1 MSLFEYDQGHLIPA
15 QFGHP
20 VGPEAQGEILDSV
33 RRQVLEVIARPLFPV
48 TWNDMTV
55 SPVSGMPGEFAEPGV
70 SQGSGVPGA
79 DGTDSGFP
87 QESPRLTALD
97 GSGQVVLVEVVNRL
111 DSSSLIA
118 SLARLGAVSNLGWND
133 LAAAYPGGVSAF
145 RSGWTQFRDAMPPN
159 LAAGPR
165 LILVATE
172 IDPDVR
178 PALDALTPSGL
189 EVHHVSVRE
198 MSNGRRFLDVQR
210 VASSLFSHD
219 TNLLAGRGARIPA
232 ITSSADADMQNAESV
247 VPEAAPSSE
256 EVPSVGFADLATP
269 MASAPVSEAAAPDNV
284 TAGPAP
290 AVPAPA
296 PAATPEPAVSGLET
310 AAESPAPVDE
320 PALQTGSISR
330 HSIMEAAR
338 SSSVSPLA
346 AGEDEEPVE
355 SLFTTHHGS
364 VAEKDA
370 PSFADIISGVDAEEP
385 QPPHHS
391 HRAAASE
398 QTLEAEAQAQAENEP
413 AQPEEPA
420 QFEQP
425 EEPGEPEQMEQPAEF
440 AGAASVGTETWGTPE
455 TPEVT
460 ETAEAVEISEV
471 PGADQ
476 PEASD
481 LLNRDAA
488 GLGVIA
494 QVTGEDTP
502 LIALV
507 NFDGSATQVSATLAE
522 RGVIILEGRE
532 FDNPTEAA
540 RVLGQEVDGW
550 EFWHLGFIDGPTL
563 AEAQAEINAEI
574 ERNR

>member
-20 VGPEAQGEILDSV
+20 VGPEAQGEILDSI

-55 SPVSGMPGEFAEPGV
+55 TPVSGMPGEFAQPGA
-70 SQGSGVPGA
+70 SPGSGVPGA
-79 DGTDSGFP
+79 DGTANGFP

-111 DSSSLIA
+111 DSTGLIA
-118 SLARLGAVSNLGWND
+118 ALARLGAVSNLGWND

-232 ITSSADADMQNAESV
+232 ITSATDEDVQNVEFMASEV
-247 VPEAAPSSE
+247 DSSSDQ
-256 EVPSVGFADLATP
+256 VPSVGFADLATP
-269 MASAPVSEAAAPDNV
+269 MATSPVSGTAVPDVEPAAPEV
-284 TAGPAP
+284 EAVSEPASPAP
-290 AVPAPA
+290 EPVAPA
-296 PAATPEPAVSGLET
+296 LET
-310 AAESPAPVDE
+310 TEDSPNPVDE
-320 PALQTGSISR
+320 PELQTGSISR

-338 SSSVSPLA
+338 GSGVSPLA
-346 AGEDEEPVE
+346 SAEDEEPVE

-364 VAEKDA
+364 VAETDV
-370 PSFADIISGVDAEEP
+370 PSFADIISGTDTGEFQTA
-385 QPPHHS
+385 HHS
-391 HRAAASE
+391 HRAPASE
-398 QTLEAEAQAQAENEP
+398 QTLAAEAQAQAGNEP
-413 AQPEEPA
+413 AQS
-420 QFEQP
+420 
-425 EEPGEPEQMEQPAEF
+425 EQPAESASLAN
-440 AGAASVGTETWGTPE
+440 AGDAAAW
-455 TPEVT
+455 
-460 ETAEAVEISEV
+460 ETAQSPGKAATSEESGV
-471 PGADQ
+471 AQSDRT
-476 PEASD
+476 D

-488 GLGVIA
+488 GLSVIA

-507 NFDGSATQVSATLAE
+507 DFDGSAAEVNATLAE
-522 RGVIILEGRE
+522 RGVIVLEGRE
-532 FDNPTEAA
+532 FDDPSEAA
-540 RVLGQEVDGW
+540 RELGQDVDGW

>member
-20 VGPEAQGEILDSV
+20 VGPEAQGEILDSI

-55 SPVSGMPGEFAEPGV
+55 TPVSGMPGEFAQPGA
-70 SQGSGVPGA
+70 SPGSGVPGT
-79 DGTDSGFP
+79 DGTANGFP

-111 DSSSLIA
+111 DSTGLIA
-118 SLARLGAVSNLGWND
+118 ALARLGAVSNLGWND

-232 ITSSADADMQNAESV
+232 ITSATDADMQNAESV
-247 VPEAAPSSE
+247 VPEVAPSPE
-256 EVPSVGFADLATP
+256 DVPSVGFADLATP
-269 MASAPVSEAAAPDNV
+269 MATSPVSGTAVPDVEPAAPEV
-284 TAGPAP
+284 EAVSESASLAPEPVAP
-290 AVPAPA
+290 ALG
-296 PAATPEPAVSGLET
+296 TTED
-310 AAESPAPVDE
+310 SPNPVDE
-320 PALQTGSISR
+320 PELQTGSISR

-338 SSSVSPLA
+338 GSGVSPLA
-346 AGEDEEPVE
+346 SAEDEEPVE

-364 VAEKDA
+364 VAETDV
-370 PSFADIISGVDAEEP
+370 PSFADIISGTDTGEFQTA
-385 QPPHHS
+385 HHS
-391 HRAAASE
+391 HRAPASE
-398 QTLEAEAQAQAENEP
+398 QTLAAEAQAQAGNEP
-413 AQPEEPA
+413 AQY
-420 QFEQP
+420 
-425 EEPGEPEQMEQPAEF
+425 EQPAESASWAN
-440 AGAASVGTETWGTPE
+440 AGDAAAW
-455 TPEVT
+455 
-460 ETAEAVEISEV
+460 ETAESPEKAATSEESGV
-471 PGADQ
+471 AQSDRT
-476 PEASD
+476 D

-488 GLGVIA
+488 GLSVIA

-507 NFDGSATQVSATLAE
+507 NFDGSAAEVNATLAE
-522 RGVIILEGRE
+522 RGVIVLEGRE
-532 FDNPTEAA
+532 FDDPSEAA
-540 RVLGQEVDGW
+540 RELGQDVDGW

>member
-55 SPVSGMPGEFAEPGV
+55 SPVSGMPGEFAEPGA
-70 SQGSGVPGA
+70 SQGPGVPDA

-118 SLARLGAVSNLGWND
+118 ALARLGAVSNLGWND

-232 ITSSADADMQNAESV
+232 ITSATDADMQNAESV
-247 VPEAAPSSE
+247 VPEVAPSSD

-269 MASAPVSEAAAPDNV
+269 MASGQVSEAAAPE
-284 TAGPAP
+284 
-290 AVPAPA
+290 

-338 SSSVSPLA
+338 SSAVSPLA

-370 PSFADIISGVDAEEP
+370 PSFADIISGTDTGEFQTA
-385 QPPHHS
+385 HHS

-413 AQPEEPA
+413 TQPEEPA
-420 QFEQP
+420 
-425 EEPGEPEQMEQPAEF
+425 EPEQMEQPAES
-440 AGAASVGTETWGTPE
+440 AGAANASAGTWGTPE
-455 TPEVT
+455 TLETPET
-460 ETAEAVEISEV
+460 PEML
-471 PGADQ
+471 GADQ

-507 NFDGSATQVSATLAE
+507 NFDGSAAEVNATLAE

-540 RVLGQEVDGW
+540 GVLGQEVDGW

>member
-20 VGPEAQGEILDSV
+20 VGPEAQGEILDSI

-55 SPVSGMPGEFAEPGV
+55 TPVSGMPGEFAQPGA
-70 SQGSGVPGA
+70 SPGSGVPGT
-79 DGTDSGFP
+79 DGTANGFP

-111 DSSSLIA
+111 DSTGLIA
-118 SLARLGAVSNLGWND
+118 ALARLGAVSNLGWND

-232 ITSSADADMQNAESV
+232 ITSATDEDVQNVEFMASEV
-247 VPEAAPSSE
+247 DSSPDP
-256 EVPSVGFADLATP
+256 VPSVGFADLATP
-269 MASAPVSEAAAPDNV
+269 MATSPVSGTAVPDVEPAAPEV
-284 TAGPAP
+284 EAVSEPASLAPEPVAP
-290 AVPAPA
+290 A
-296 PAATPEPAVSGLET
+296 LET
-310 AAESPAPVDE
+310 TEDSPNPVDE
-320 PALQTGSISR
+320 PELQTGSISR

-338 SSSVSPLA
+338 GSGVSPLA
-346 AGEDEEPVE
+346 SAEDEEPVE

-364 VAEKDA
+364 VAETDV
-370 PSFADIISGVDAEEP
+370 PSFADIISGTDTGEF
-385 QPPHHS
+385 QMTHHS
-391 HRAAASE
+391 HRAPASE
-398 QTLEAEAQAQAENEP
+398 QTLAAEAQAQAGNEP
-413 AQPEEPA
+413 TQS
-420 QFEQP
+420 
-425 EEPGEPEQMEQPAEF
+425 EQPAESASLAN
-440 AGAASVGTETWGTPE
+440 AGDAAAW
-455 TPEVT
+455 
-460 ETAEAVEISEV
+460 ETAQSPEKAATSEESGV
-471 PGADQ
+471 AQSDRT
-476 PEASD
+476 D

-488 GLGVIA
+488 GLSVIA

-507 NFDGSATQVSATLAE
+507 NFDGSAAEVNATLAE
-522 RGVIILEGRE
+522 RGVIVLEGRE
-532 FDNPTEAA
+532 FDNPSEAA
-540 RVLGQEVDGW
+540 RELGQDVDGW

>member
-20 VGPEAQGEILDSV
+20 VGPEAQGEILDSI

-55 SPVSGMPGEFAEPGV
+55 TPVSGMPGEFAQPGA
-70 SQGSGVPGA
+70 SPGSGVPGA
-79 DGTDSGFP
+79 DGTANGFP

-111 DSSSLIA
+111 DSTGLIA
-118 SLARLGAVSNLGWND
+118 ALARLGAVSNLGWND

-232 ITSSADADMQNAESV
+232 ITSATDEDVQNVEFMASEV
-247 VPEAAPSSE
+247 DSSPDQ
-256 EVPSVGFADLATP
+256 VPSVGFADLATP
-269 MASAPVSEAAAPDNV
+269 MATSPVSGTAVPDVEPAAPEV
-284 TAGPAP
+284 EAVSEPASPAP
-290 AVPAPA
+290 EPVAPA
-296 PAATPEPAVSGLET
+296 LET
-310 AAESPAPVDE
+310 TEDSPNPVDE
-320 PALQTGSISR
+320 PELQTGSISR

-338 SSSVSPLA
+338 GSGVSPLA
-346 AGEDEEPVE
+346 SAEDEEPVE

-364 VAEKDA
+364 VAETDV
-370 PSFADIISGVDAEEP
+370 PSFADIISGTDTGEFQTA
-385 QPPHHS
+385 HHS
-391 HRAAASE
+391 HRAPASE
-398 QTLEAEAQAQAENEP
+398 QTLAAEAQAQAGNEP
-413 AQPEEPA
+413 AQS
-420 QFEQP
+420 
-425 EEPGEPEQMEQPAEF
+425 EQPAESASLAN
-440 AGAASVGTETWGTPE
+440 AGDAAAW
-455 TPEVT
+455 
-460 ETAEAVEISEV
+460 ETAQSPEKAATSEESGV
-471 PGADQ
+471 AQSDRT
-476 PEASD
+476 D

-488 GLGVIA
+488 GLSVIA

-507 NFDGSATQVSATLAE
+507 NFDGSAAEVNATLAE

-532 FDNPTEAA
+532 FDDPSEAA
-540 RVLGQEVDGW
+540 RELGQDVDGW

>member
-20 VGPEAQGEILDSV
+20 VGPEAQGEILDSI

-55 SPVSGMPGEFAEPGV
+55 TPVSGMPGEFAQPGA
-70 SQGSGVPGA
+70 SPGSGVPSA
-79 DGTDSGFP
+79 DGTANGFP

-111 DSSSLIA
+111 DSTGLIA
-118 SLARLGAVSNLGWND
+118 ALARLGAVSNLGWND

-232 ITSSADADMQNAESV
+232 ITSATDEDVQNVEFMASEV
-247 VPEAAPSSE
+247 DSSPDQ
-256 EVPSVGFADLATP
+256 VPSVGFADLATP
-269 MASAPVSEAAAPDNV
+269 MATSPVSGTAVPDVEPAAPEV
-284 TAGPAP
+284 EAVSEPASLAPEPVAP
-290 AVPAPA
+290 A
-296 PAATPEPAVSGLET
+296 LET
-310 AAESPAPVDE
+310 TEDSPNPVDE
-320 PALQTGSISR
+320 PELQTGSISR

-338 SSSVSPLA
+338 GSGVSPLA
-346 AGEDEEPVE
+346 SAEDEEPVE

-364 VAEKDA
+364 VAETDV
-370 PSFADIISGVDAEEP
+370 PSFADIISGTDTGEFQTA
-385 QPPHHS
+385 HHS
-391 HRAAASE
+391 HRAPASE
-398 QTLEAEAQAQAENEP
+398 QTLAAEAQAQAGNEP
-413 AQPEEPA
+413 TQS
-420 QFEQP
+420 
-425 EEPGEPEQMEQPAEF
+425 EQPAESASLAN
-440 AGAASVGTETWGTPE
+440 AGDAAAW
-455 TPEVT
+455 
-460 ETAEAVEISEV
+460 ETAQSPEKAATSEESGV
-471 PGADQ
+471 TQSDRT
-476 PEASD
+476 D

-488 GLGVIA
+488 GLSVIA

-507 NFDGSATQVSATLAE
+507 NFDGSAAEVNATLAE

-532 FDNPTEAA
+532 FDDPSEAA
-540 RVLGQEVDGW
+540 RELGQDVDGW

>member
-20 VGPEAQGEILDSV
+20 VGPEAQGEILDSI

-55 SPVSGMPGEFAEPGV
+55 TPVSGMPGEFAQPGA
-70 SQGSGVPGA
+70 SPGSGVPGT
-79 DGTDSGFP
+79 DGTANGYP

-111 DSSSLIA
+111 DSTGLIA
-118 SLARLGAVSNLGWND
+118 ALARLGAVSNLGWND

-232 ITSSADADMQNAESV
+232 ITSATDEDVQNVEFMA
-247 VPEAAPSSE
+247 SE
-256 EVPSVGFADLATP
+256 VDSGPDQVSSVGFADLATP
-269 MASAPVSEAAAPDNV
+269 MATSPVSGTAVPDVEAAAPEV
-284 TAGPAP
+284 EAVSEPASLGPEPVAP
-290 AVPAPA
+290 A
-296 PAATPEPAVSGLET
+296 LET
-310 AAESPAPVDE
+310 TEDSPNPVDE
-320 PALQTGSISR
+320 PELQTGSISR

-338 SSSVSPLA
+338 GSGVSPLA
-346 AGEDEEPVE
+346 SAEDEEPVE

-364 VAEKDA
+364 VAETDV
-370 PSFADIISGVDAEEP
+370 PSFADIISGTDTGEFQTA
-385 QPPHHS
+385 HHS
-391 HRAAASE
+391 HRAPASE
-398 QTLEAEAQAQAENEP
+398 QTLTAEAQAQAGNEP
-413 AQPEEPA
+413 AQS
-420 QFEQP
+420 
-425 EEPGEPEQMEQPAEF
+425 EQPAESASLTN
-440 AGAASVGTETWGTPE
+440 AGDAAAW
-455 TPEVT
+455 
-460 ETAEAVEISEV
+460 ETAQSPEKAATSEESGV
-471 PGADQ
+471 AQSDRT
-476 PEASD
+476 D

-488 GLGVIA
+488 GLSVIA

-507 NFDGSATQVSATLAE
+507 NFDGSAAEVNATLAE
-522 RGVIILEGRE
+522 RGVIVLEGRE
-532 FDNPTEAA
+532 FDDPSEAA
-540 RVLGQEVDGW
+540 RELGQDVDGW

>member
-20 VGPEAQGEILDSV
+20 VGPEAQGEILDSI

-55 SPVSGMPGEFAEPGV
+55 TPVSGMPGEFAQPGA
-70 SQGSGVPGA
+70 SPGSGVPSA
-79 DGTDSGFP
+79 DGTANGFP

-111 DSSSLIA
+111 DSTGLIA
-118 SLARLGAVSNLGWND
+118 ALARLGAVSNLGWND

-232 ITSSADADMQNAESV
+232 ITSATDEDVQNVEFMASEV
-247 VPEAAPSSE
+247 DSSPDQ
-256 EVPSVGFADLATP
+256 VPSVGFADLATP
-269 MASAPVSEAAAPDNV
+269 MATSPVSGTAVPDVEPAAPEV
-284 TAGPAP
+284 EAVSEPASLAPEPVAP
-290 AVPAPA
+290 A
-296 PAATPEPAVSGLET
+296 LET
-310 AAESPAPVDE
+310 TEDSPNPVDE
-320 PALQTGSISR
+320 PELQTGSISR

-338 SSSVSPLA
+338 GSGVSPLA
-346 AGEDEEPVE
+346 SAEDEEPVE

-364 VAEKDA
+364 VAETDV
-370 PSFADIISGVDAEEP
+370 PSFADIISGTDTGEFQTA
-385 QPPHHS
+385 HHS
-391 HRAAASE
+391 HRAPASE
-398 QTLEAEAQAQAENEP
+398 QTLAAEAQAQAGNETT
-413 AQPEEPA
+413 QS
-420 QFEQP
+420 
-425 EEPGEPEQMEQPAEF
+425 EQPAESASLAN
-440 AGAASVGTETWGTPE
+440 AGDAAAW
-455 TPEVT
+455 
-460 ETAEAVEISEV
+460 ETAQSPEKAATSEESGV
-471 PGADQ
+471 TQSDRT
-476 PEASD
+476 D

-488 GLGVIA
+488 GLSVIA

-507 NFDGSATQVSATLAE
+507 NFDGSAAEVNATLAE

-532 FDNPTEAA
+532 FDDPSEAA
-540 RVLGQEVDGW
+540 RELGQDVDGW

>member
-20 VGPEAQGEILDSV
+20 VGPEAQGEILDSI

-55 SPVSGMPGEFAEPGV
+55 TPVSGMPGEFAQPGA
-70 SQGSGVPGA
+70 SPGSGVPGA
-79 DGTDSGFP
+79 DGTANGFP

-111 DSSSLIA
+111 DSTGLIA
-118 SLARLGAVSNLGWND
+118 ALARLGAVSNLGWND

-232 ITSSADADMQNAESV
+232 ITSATDEDVQNVEFMASEV
-247 VPEAAPSSE
+247 DSSPDQ
-256 EVPSVGFADLATP
+256 VPSVGFADLATP
-269 MASAPVSEAAAPDNV
+269 MATSPVSGTAVPDVEPAAPEV
-284 TAGPAP
+284 EVVSEPASPAP
-290 AVPAPA
+290 EPVAPA
-296 PAATPEPAVSGLET
+296 LET
-310 AAESPAPVDE
+310 TEDSPNPVDE
-320 PALQTGSISR
+320 PELQTGSISR

-338 SSSVSPLA
+338 GSGVSPLA
-346 AGEDEEPVE
+346 SAEDEEPVE

-364 VAEKDA
+364 VAETDV
-370 PSFADIISGVDAEEP
+370 PSFADIISGTDTGEFQTA
-385 QPPHHS
+385 HHS
-391 HRAAASE
+391 HRAPASE
-398 QTLEAEAQAQAENEP
+398 QTLAAEAQAQAGNEP
-413 AQPEEPA
+413 TQS
-420 QFEQP
+420 
-425 EEPGEPEQMEQPAEF
+425 EQPAESASLAN
-440 AGAASVGTETWGTPE
+440 AGDAAAW
-455 TPEVT
+455 
-460 ETAEAVEISEV
+460 ETAQSPEKAATSEESGV
-471 PGADQ
+471 AQSDRT
-476 PEASD
+476 D

-488 GLGVIA
+488 GLSVIA

-507 NFDGSATQVSATLAE
+507 NFDGSAAEVNATLAE

-532 FDNPTEAA
+532 FDDPSEAA
-540 RVLGQEVDGW
+540 RELGQDVDGW

>member
-20 VGPEAQGEILDSV
+20 VGPEAQGEILDSI

-55 SPVSGMPGEFAEPGV
+55 TPVSGMPGEFAQPGA
-70 SQGSGVPGA
+70 SPGSGVPSA
-79 DGTDSGFP
+79 DGTANGFP

-111 DSSSLIA
+111 DSTGLIA
-118 SLARLGAVSNLGWND
+118 ALARLGAVSNLGWND

-232 ITSSADADMQNAESV
+232 ITSATDEDVQNVEFMASEV
-247 VPEAAPSSE
+247 DSSPDQ
-256 EVPSVGFADLATP
+256 VPSVGFADLATP
-269 MASAPVSEAAAPDNV
+269 MATSPVSGTAVPDVEPAAPEV
-284 TAGPAP
+284 EAVSESASPAP
-290 AVPAPA
+290 EPVAPA
-296 PAATPEPAVSGLET
+296 LET
-310 AAESPAPVDE
+310 TEDSPNPVDE
-320 PALQTGSISR
+320 PELQTGSISR

-338 SSSVSPLA
+338 GSGVSPLA
-346 AGEDEEPVE
+346 SAEDEEPVE

-364 VAEKDA
+364 VAETDV
-370 PSFADIISGVDAEEP
+370 PSFADIISGTDTGEFQTA
-385 QPPHHS
+385 HHS
-391 HRAAASE
+391 HRAPASE
-398 QTLEAEAQAQAENEP
+398 QTLAAEAQAQAGNEP
-413 AQPEEPA
+413 TQS
-420 QFEQP
+420 
-425 EEPGEPEQMEQPAEF
+425 EQPAESASLAN
-440 AGAASVGTETWGTPE
+440 AGDAAAW
-455 TPEVT
+455 
-460 ETAEAVEISEV
+460 ETAQSPEKAATSEESGV
-471 PGADQ
+471 TQSDRT
-476 PEASD
+476 D

-488 GLGVIA
+488 GLSVIA

-507 NFDGSATQVSATLAE
+507 NFDGSAAEVNATLAE

-532 FDNPTEAA
+532 FDDPSEAA
-540 RVLGQEVDGW
+540 RELGQDVDGW

>member
-20 VGPEAQGEILDSV
+20 VGPEAQGEILDSI

-48 TWNDMTV
+48 TWNDMTMT
-55 SPVSGMPGEFAEPGV
+55 PVSGMPGEFAQPGA
-70 SQGSGVPGA
+70 SPGSGVPSA
-79 DGTDSGFP
+79 DGTANGFP

-111 DSSSLIA
+111 DSTGLIA
-118 SLARLGAVSNLGWND
+118 ALARLGAVSNLGWND

-232 ITSSADADMQNAESV
+232 ITSATDEDVQNVEFMASEV
-247 VPEAAPSSE
+247 DSSPDQ
-256 EVPSVGFADLATP
+256 VPSVGFADLATP
-269 MASAPVSEAAAPDNV
+269 MATSPVSGTAVPDVEPAAPEV
-284 TAGPAP
+284 EAVSESASPAP
-290 AVPAPA
+290 EPVAPA
-296 PAATPEPAVSGLET
+296 LET
-310 AAESPAPVDE
+310 TEESPNPVDE
-320 PALQTGSISR
+320 PELQTGSISR

-338 SSSVSPLA
+338 GSGVSPLA
-346 AGEDEEPVE
+346 SAEDEEPVE

-364 VAEKDA
+364 VAETDV
-370 PSFADIISGVDAEEP
+370 PSFADIISGTDTGEIQTV
-385 QPPHHS
+385 HHS
-391 HRAAASE
+391 HRAPASE
-398 QTLEAEAQAQAENEP
+398 QTLAAEAQAQAGNEP
-413 AQPEEPA
+413 AQPE
-420 QFEQP
+420 
-425 EEPGEPEQMEQPAEF
+425 QPAES
-440 AGAASVGTETWGTPE
+440 ASLANAGDAAAWEAAHSPENAANSEDSGAAQSDRT
-455 TPEVT
+455 
-460 ETAEAVEISEV
+460 
-471 PGADQ
+471 
-476 PEASD
+476 D

-488 GLGVIA
+488 GLSVIA

-507 NFDGSATQVSATLAE
+507 NFDGSAAEVNATLAE

-532 FDNPTEAA
+532 FDDPSEAA
-540 RVLGQEVDGW
+540 RELGQDVDGW

>member
-20 VGPEAQGEILDSV
+20 VGPEAQGEILDSI

-55 SPVSGMPGEFAEPGV
+55 TPVSGMPGEFAQPGA
-70 SQGSGVPGA
+70 SPGSGVPGA
-79 DGTDSGFP
+79 DGTANGYP

-111 DSSSLIA
+111 DSTGLIA
-118 SLARLGAVSNLGWND
+118 ALARLGAVSNLGWND

-232 ITSSADADMQNAESV
+232 ITSATDEDVQNVEFMA
-247 VPEAAPSSE
+247 SE
-256 EVPSVGFADLATP
+256 VDSRPDQVSRVGFADLATP
-269 MASAPVSEAAAPDNV
+269 MATSPVSGTAVPDVEPAAPEIEAV
-284 TAGPAP
+284 SEPA
-290 AVPAPA
+290 APA
-296 PAATPEPAVSGLET
+296 PEPGAPALET
-310 AAESPAPVDE
+310 TEDRPNPVDE
-320 PALQTGSISR
+320 PELQTGSISR

-338 SSSVSPLA
+338 GSGVSPLA
-346 AGEDEEPVE
+346 SAEDEEPVE

-364 VAEKDA
+364 VAETDV
-370 PSFADIISGVDAEEP
+370 PSFADIISGTDTGEIQTV
-385 QPPHHS
+385 HHS
-391 HRAAASE
+391 HRAPASE
-398 QTLEAEAQAQAENEP
+398 QTLAAEAQAQAGNEP
-413 AQPEEPA
+413 AQPE
-420 QFEQP
+420 
-425 EEPGEPEQMEQPAEF
+425 QPAES
-440 AGAASVGTETWGTPE
+440 ASLANAGDAAAWEAAHSPENAANSEDSGAAQSDRT
-455 TPEVT
+455 
-460 ETAEAVEISEV
+460 
-471 PGADQ
+471 
-476 PEASD
+476 D

-488 GLGVIA
+488 GLSVIA

-507 NFDGSATQVSATLAE
+507 NFDGSAAEVSATLAE
-522 RGVIILEGRE
+522 RGVVVLEGRE
-532 FDNPTEAA
+532 FDDPSEAA
-540 RVLGQEVDGW
+540 RELGQDVDGW
-550 EFWHLGFIDGPTL
+550 EFWHLGFIEGPTL

>member
-20 VGPEAQGEILDSV
+20 VGPEAQGEILDSI

-55 SPVSGMPGEFAEPGV
+55 TPVSGMPGEFAQPGA
-70 SQGSGVPGA
+70 SPGSGVPGA
-79 DGTDSGFP
+79 DETANGYP

-111 DSSSLIA
+111 DSTGLIA
-118 SLARLGAVSNLGWND
+118 ALARLGAVSNLGWND

-232 ITSSADADMQNAESV
+232 ITSATDEDVQNVEFMASEV
-247 VPEAAPSSE
+247 DSSPDQ
-256 EVPSVGFADLATP
+256 VPSVGFADLATP
-269 MASAPVSEAAAPDNV
+269 MATSPVSGTAVPDVEPAAPEV
-284 TAGPAP
+284 EVVSEPASPAP
-290 AVPAPA
+290 EPVAPA
-296 PAATPEPAVSGLET
+296 LET
-310 AAESPAPVDE
+310 TEDSPNPVDE
-320 PALQTGSISR
+320 PELQTGSISR

-338 SSSVSPLA
+338 GSGVSPLA
-346 AGEDEEPVE
+346 SAEDEEPVE

-364 VAEKDA
+364 VAETDV
-370 PSFADIISGVDAEEP
+370 PSFADIISGTDTGEFQTA
-385 QPPHHS
+385 HHS
-391 HRAAASE
+391 HRAPASE
-398 QTLEAEAQAQAENEP
+398 QTLAAEAQAQAGNEP
-413 AQPEEPA
+413 TQS
-420 QFEQP
+420 
-425 EEPGEPEQMEQPAEF
+425 EQPAESASLAN
-440 AGAASVGTETWGTPE
+440 AGDAAAW
-455 TPEVT
+455 
-460 ETAEAVEISEV
+460 ETAKSPEKAATSEESGV
-471 PGADQ
+471 AQSDRT
-476 PEASD
+476 D

-488 GLGVIA
+488 GLSVIA

-507 NFDGSATQVSATLAE
+507 NFDGSAAEVNATLAE

-532 FDNPTEAA
+532 FDDPSEAA
-540 RVLGQEVDGW
+540 RELGQDVDGW

>member
-55 SPVSGMPGEFAEPGV
+55 SPVSGMPGEFAEPGAAP
-70 SQGSGVPGA
+70 GPEVPDA

-111 DSSSLIA
+111 DSSGLIA
-118 SLARLGAVSNLGWND
+118 ALARLGAVSNLGWND

-219 TNLLAGRGARIPA
+219 MNLLAGRGARIPA
-232 ITSSADADMQNAESV
+232 ITSATDADMQNAESV
-247 VPEAAPSSE
+247 VPEVAPSPE

-269 MASAPVSEAAAPDNV
+269 MASGSVPAAVAPDNV
-284 TAGPAP
+284 PAGSAP
-290 AVPAPA
+290 AVPAPE
-296 PAATPEPAVSGLET
+296 PAATPEPATTGLET

-330 HSIMEAAR
+330 HSIMEVAR
-338 SSSVSPLA
+338 SSAVSPLA

-364 VAEKDA
+364 VAENDA
-370 PSFADIISGVDAEEP
+370 PSFADIISGTDTGEFQTA
-385 QPPHHS
+385 HHS

-413 AQPEEPA
+413 TQLEEPA
-420 QFEQP
+420 QFEQL
-425 EEPGEPEQMEQPAEF
+425 EEPGEPEQMEQPAES
-440 AGAASVGTETWGTPE
+440 AGAANASAGTWGTPE
-455 TPEVT
+455 TLETPET
-460 ETAEAVEISEV
+460 PEALGS
-471 PGADQ
+471 DQ
-476 PEASD
+476 SEASD

-502 LIALV
+502 LMALV
-507 NFDGSATQVSATLAE
+507 NFDGSAAEVNATLAE

-532 FDNPTEAA
+532 FDDPTEAA
-540 RVLGQEVDGW
+540 GVLGQEVDGW

>member
-20 VGPEAQGEILDSV
+20 VGPEAQGEILDSI

-55 SPVSGMPGEFAEPGV
+55 TPVSGMPGEFAQPGA
-70 SQGSGVPGA
+70 SPGSGVPGA
-79 DGTDSGFP
+79 DGTANGFP

-111 DSSSLIA
+111 DSTGLIA
-118 SLARLGAVSNLGWND
+118 ALARLGAVSNLGWND

-232 ITSSADADMQNAESV
+232 ITSATDEDVQNVEFMA
-247 VPEAAPSSE
+247 SE
-256 EVPSVGFADLATP
+256 VDSNPDQVSSVGFADLATP
-269 MASAPVSEAAAPDNV
+269 MAASPVSGTAVPDVEPAAPEV
-284 TAGPAP
+284 EAVSEPASPAP
-290 AVPAPA
+290 EPVAPA
-296 PAATPEPAVSGLET
+296 LET
-310 AAESPAPVDE
+310 TEDSPNPVDE
-320 PALQTGSISR
+320 PELQTGSISR

-338 SSSVSPLA
+338 GSGVSPLA
-346 AGEDEEPVE
+346 SAEDEEPVE

-364 VAEKDA
+364 VAETDV
-370 PSFADIISGVDAEEP
+370 PSFADIISGTDTGEFQTA
-385 QPPHHS
+385 HHS
-391 HRAAASE
+391 HRAPASE
-398 QTLEAEAQAQAENEP
+398 QTLAAEAQAQAGNEP
-413 AQPEEPA
+413 AQS
-420 QFEQP
+420 
-425 EEPGEPEQMEQPAEF
+425 EQPAESASLAN
-440 AGAASVGTETWGTPE
+440 AGDAAAW
-455 TPEVT
+455 
-460 ETAEAVEISEV
+460 ETAQSPEKAATSEESGV
-471 PGADQ
+471 AQSGRT
-476 PEASD
+476 D

-488 GLGVIA
+488 GLSVIA

-507 NFDGSATQVSATLAE
+507 NFDGSAAEVNATLAE
-522 RGVIILEGRE
+522 RGVIVLEGRE
-532 FDNPTEAA
+532 FDDPSEAA
-540 RVLGQEVDGW
+540 RELGQDVDGW

>member
-20 VGPEAQGEILDSV
+20 VGPEAQGEILDSI

-55 SPVSGMPGEFAEPGV
+55 TPVSGMPGEFAQPGA
-70 SQGSGVPGA
+70 SPGSGVPGT
-79 DGTDSGFP
+79 DGTANGFP

-111 DSSSLIA
+111 DSTGLIA
-118 SLARLGAVSNLGWND
+118 ALARLGAVSNLGWND

-232 ITSSADADMQNAESV
+232 ITSATDEDVQNVEFMASEV
-247 VPEAAPSSE
+247 DSSPDQ
-256 EVPSVGFADLATP
+256 VPSVGFADLATP
-269 MASAPVSEAAAPDNV
+269 MATSPVSGTAVPDVEPAAPEV
-284 TAGPAP
+284 EAVSEPASLGPEPVAP
-290 AVPAPA
+290 A
-296 PAATPEPAVSGLET
+296 LET
-310 AAESPAPVDE
+310 TEDSPNPVDE
-320 PALQTGSISR
+320 PELQTGSISR

-338 SSSVSPLA
+338 GSGVSPLA
-346 AGEDEEPVE
+346 SAEDEEPVE

-364 VAEKDA
+364 VAETDV
-370 PSFADIISGVDAEEP
+370 PSFADIISGTDTGEFQTA
-385 QPPHHS
+385 HHS
-391 HRAAASE
+391 HRAPASE
-398 QTLEAEAQAQAENEP
+398 QTLAAEAQAQAGNEP
-413 AQPEEPA
+413 AQS
-420 QFEQP
+420 
-425 EEPGEPEQMEQPAEF
+425 EQPAESASWAN
-440 AGAASVGTETWGTPE
+440 AGDAAAW
-455 TPEVT
+455 
-460 ETAEAVEISEV
+460 ETAQSPEKAATSEESGV
-471 PGADQ
+471 AQSDRT
-476 PEASD
+476 D

-488 GLGVIA
+488 GLSVIA

-507 NFDGSATQVSATLAE
+507 NFDGSAAEVNATLAE

-532 FDNPTEAA
+532 FDDPSEAA
-540 RVLGQEVDGW
+540 RELGQDVDGW

>member
-20 VGPEAQGEILDSV
+20 VGPEAQGEILDSI

-55 SPVSGMPGEFAEPGV
+55 TPVSGMPGEFAQPGA
-70 SQGSGVPGA
+70 SPGSGGPGT
-79 DGTDSGFP
+79 DGTANGFP

-111 DSSSLIA
+111 DSTGLIA
-118 SLARLGAVSNLGWND
+118 ALARLGAVSNLGWND

-232 ITSSADADMQNAESV
+232 ITSATDEDVQNVEFMASEV
-247 VPEAAPSSE
+247 DSSPDQ
-256 EVPSVGFADLATP
+256 VPSVGFADLATP
-269 MASAPVSEAAAPDNV
+269 MATSPVSGTAVPDVEPAASEVEAVSEPASLAPEPV
-284 TAGPAP
+284 AP
-290 AVPAPA
+290 A
-296 PAATPEPAVSGLET
+296 LET
-310 AAESPAPVDE
+310 TEDSPNPVDE
-320 PALQTGSISR
+320 PELQTGSISR

-338 SSSVSPLA
+338 GSGVSPLA
-346 AGEDEEPVE
+346 SAEDEEPVE
-355 SLFTTHHGS
+355 SLFTTNHGS
-364 VAEKDA
+364 VAETDV
-370 PSFADIISGVDAEEP
+370 PSFADIISGTDTGEFQTA
-385 QPPHHS
+385 HHS
-391 HRAAASE
+391 HRAPASE
-398 QTLEAEAQAQAENEP
+398 QTLAAEAQAQAGNEP
-413 AQPEEPA
+413 TQS
-420 QFEQP
+420 
-425 EEPGEPEQMEQPAEF
+425 EQPAESASLAN
-440 AGAASVGTETWGTPE
+440 AGDAAAGEAAQSPE
-455 TPEVT
+455 KAAT
-460 ETAEAVEISEV
+460 SEDSGV
-471 PGADQ
+471 AQSDRT
-476 PEASD
+476 D

-488 GLGVIA
+488 GLSVIA
-494 QVTGEDTP
+494 QVTGEETP

-507 NFDGSATQVSATLAE
+507 NFDGSAAEVNATLAE
-522 RGVIILEGRE
+522 RGVIVLEGRE
-532 FDNPTEAA
+532 FDNPSEAA
-540 RVLGQEVDGW
+540 RELGQDVDGW

>member
-20 VGPEAQGEILDSV
+20 VGPEAQGEILDSI

-55 SPVSGMPGEFAEPGV
+55 TPVSGMPGEFAQPGA
-70 SQGSGVPGA
+70 SPGSGVPGT
-79 DGTDSGFP
+79 DGTANGFP

-111 DSSSLIA
+111 DSTGLIA
-118 SLARLGAVSNLGWND
+118 ALARLGAVSNLGWND

-232 ITSSADADMQNAESV
+232 ITSATDEDVQNVEFMASEV
-247 VPEAAPSSE
+247 DSSSDQ
-256 EVPSVGFADLATP
+256 VPSVGFADLATP
-269 MASAPVSEAAAPDNV
+269 MATSPVSGTAVPDVEPAAPEV
-284 TAGPAP
+284 EAVSEPASLGPEPVAP
-290 AVPAPA
+290 A
-296 PAATPEPAVSGLET
+296 LET
-310 AAESPAPVDE
+310 TEDSPNPVDE
-320 PALQTGSISR
+320 PELQTGSISR

-338 SSSVSPLA
+338 GSGVSPLA
-346 AGEDEEPVE
+346 SAEDEEPVE

-364 VAEKDA
+364 VAETDV
-370 PSFADIISGVDAEEP
+370 PSFADIISGTDTGEFQTA
-385 QPPHHS
+385 HHS
-391 HRAAASE
+391 HRAPASE
-398 QTLEAEAQAQAENEP
+398 QTLAAEAQAQAGNEP
-413 AQPEEPA
+413 TQS
-420 QFEQP
+420 
-425 EEPGEPEQMEQPAEF
+425 EQPAESASLAN
-440 AGAASVGTETWGTPE
+440 AGDAAAW
-455 TPEVT
+455 
-460 ETAEAVEISEV
+460 ETAKSPEKAATSEESGV
-471 PGADQ
+471 AQSDRT
-476 PEASD
+476 D

-488 GLGVIA
+488 GLSVIA

-507 NFDGSATQVSATLAE
+507 NFDGSAAEVNATLAE

-532 FDNPTEAA
+532 FDDPSEAA
-540 RVLGQEVDGW
+540 RELGQDVDGW

>member
-20 VGPEAQGEILDSV
+20 VGPEAQGEILDSI

-55 SPVSGMPGEFAEPGV
+55 TPVSGMPGEFAQPGA
-70 SQGSGVPGA
+70 SPGSGVPGT
-79 DGTDSGFP
+79 DGTANGFP

-111 DSSSLIA
+111 DSTGLIA
-118 SLARLGAVSNLGWND
+118 ALARLGAVSNLGWND

-232 ITSSADADMQNAESV
+232 ITSATDEDVQNVEFMASEV
-247 VPEAAPSSE
+247 DSSPDQ
-256 EVPSVGFADLATP
+256 VPSVGFADLATP
-269 MASAPVSEAAAPDNV
+269 MATSPVSGTAVPDVEPAAPEV
-284 TAGPAP
+284 EAVSEPASLGPEPVAP
-290 AVPAPA
+290 A
-296 PAATPEPAVSGLET
+296 LET
-310 AAESPAPVDE
+310 TEDSPNPVDE
-320 PALQTGSISR
+320 PELQTGSISR

-338 SSSVSPLA
+338 GSGVSPLA
-346 AGEDEEPVE
+346 SAEDEEPVE

-364 VAEKDA
+364 VAETDV
-370 PSFADIISGVDAEEP
+370 PSFADIISGTDTGEFQTA
-385 QPPHHS
+385 HHS
-391 HRAAASE
+391 HRAPASE
-398 QTLEAEAQAQAENEP
+398 QTLAAEAQAQAGNEP
-413 AQPEEPA
+413 AQS
-420 QFEQP
+420 
-425 EEPGEPEQMEQPAEF
+425 EQPAESASLAN
-440 AGAASVGTETWGTPE
+440 AGDAAAW
-455 TPEVT
+455 
-460 ETAEAVEISEV
+460 ETAQSPEKAATSEESGV
-471 PGADQ
+471 AQSDRT
-476 PEASD
+476 D

-488 GLGVIA
+488 GLSVIA

-507 NFDGSATQVSATLAE
+507 NFDGSAAEVNATLAE

-532 FDNPTEAA
+532 FDDPSEAA
-540 RVLGQEVDGW
+540 RELGQDVDGW

>member
-20 VGPEAQGEILDSV
+20 VGPEAQGEILDSI

-55 SPVSGMPGEFAEPGV
+55 TPVSGMPGEFAQPGA
-70 SQGSGVPGA
+70 SPGSGFPSA
-79 DGTDSGFP
+79 DGTANGFP

-111 DSSSLIA
+111 DSTGLIA
-118 SLARLGAVSNLGWND
+118 ALARLGAVSNLGWND

-232 ITSSADADMQNAESV
+232 ITSATDEDVQNVEFMASEV
-247 VPEAAPSSE
+247 DSSSDQ
-256 EVPSVGFADLATP
+256 VPSVGFADLATP
-269 MASAPVSEAAAPDNV
+269 MATSPVSGTAVPDVEPAAPEV
-284 TAGPAP
+284 EAVSEPASLGPEPVAP
-290 AVPAPA
+290 A
-296 PAATPEPAVSGLET
+296 LET
-310 AAESPAPVDE
+310 TEDSPNPVDE
-320 PALQTGSISR
+320 PELQTGSISR

-338 SSSVSPLA
+338 GSGVSPLA
-346 AGEDEEPVE
+346 SAEDEEPVE

-364 VAEKDA
+364 VAETDV
-370 PSFADIISGVDAEEP
+370 PSFADIISGTDTGEFQTA
-385 QPPHHS
+385 HHS
-391 HRAAASE
+391 HRAPASE
-398 QTLEAEAQAQAENEP
+398 QTLAAEAQAQAGNEP
-413 AQPEEPA
+413 AQS
-420 QFEQP
+420 
-425 EEPGEPEQMEQPAEF
+425 EQPAESASLAN
-440 AGAASVGTETWGTPE
+440 AGDAAAW
-455 TPEVT
+455 
-460 ETAEAVEISEV
+460 ETAQSPEKAATSEESGV
-471 PGADQ
+471 TQSDRT
-476 PEASD
+476 D

-488 GLGVIA
+488 GLSVIA

-507 NFDGSATQVSATLAE
+507 NFDGSAAEVNATLAE

-532 FDNPTEAA
+532 FDDPSEAA
-540 RVLGQEVDGW
+540 RELGQDVDGW

>member
-20 VGPEAQGEILDSV
+20 VGPEAQGEILDSI

-55 SPVSGMPGEFAEPGV
+55 TPVSGMPGEFAQPGA
-70 SQGSGVPGA
+70 SPGSGVPGT
-79 DGTDSGFP
+79 DGTANGFP

-111 DSSSLIA
+111 DSTGLIA
-118 SLARLGAVSNLGWND
+118 ALARLGAVSNLGWND

-232 ITSSADADMQNAESV
+232 ITSATDEDVQNVEFMASEV
-247 VPEAAPSSE
+247 DSSPDQ
-256 EVPSVGFADLATP
+256 VPSIGFADLATP
-269 MASAPVSEAAAPDNV
+269 MATSPVSGTAVPDVEPAAPEV
-284 TAGPAP
+284 EAVSEPASLAPEPVAP
-290 AVPAPA
+290 A
-296 PAATPEPAVSGLET
+296 LET
-310 AAESPAPVDE
+310 TEDSPNPVDE
-320 PALQTGSISR
+320 PELQTGSISR

-338 SSSVSPLA
+338 GSGVSPLA
-346 AGEDEEPVE
+346 SAEDEEPVE

-364 VAEKDA
+364 VAETDV
-370 PSFADIISGVDAEEP
+370 PSFADIISGTDTGEF
-385 QPPHHS
+385 QTTHHS
-391 HRAAASE
+391 HRAPASE
-398 QTLEAEAQAQAENEP
+398 QTLAAEAQAQAGNEP
-413 AQPEEPA
+413 TQS
-420 QFEQP
+420 
-425 EEPGEPEQMEQPAEF
+425 EQPAESASLAN
-440 AGAASVGTETWGTPE
+440 AGDAAAGEAAQSPE
-455 TPEVT
+455 KAAT
-460 ETAEAVEISEV
+460 SEDSGV
-471 PGADQ
+471 AQSDRT
-476 PEASD
+476 D

-488 GLGVIA
+488 GLSVIA

-507 NFDGSATQVSATLAE
+507 NFDGSAAEVNATLAE
-522 RGVIILEGRE
+522 RGVIVLEGRE
-532 FDNPTEAA
+532 FDNPSEAA
-540 RVLGQEVDGW
+540 RELGQDVDGW

>member
-20 VGPEAQGEILDSV
+20 VGPEAQGEILDSI

-55 SPVSGMPGEFAEPGV
+55 TPVSGMPGEFAQPGA
-70 SQGSGVPGA
+70 SPGSGVPGA
-79 DGTDSGFP
+79 DGTANGFP

-111 DSSSLIA
+111 DSTGLIA
-118 SLARLGAVSNLGWND
+118 ALARLGAVSNLGWND

-232 ITSSADADMQNAESV
+232 ITSATDEDVQNVEFMASEV
-247 VPEAAPSSE
+247 DSSPDQ
-256 EVPSVGFADLATP
+256 VPSVGFADLATP
-269 MASAPVSEAAAPDNV
+269 MATSPVSRTAVPDVEPAAPEV
-284 TAGPAP
+284 EAVSEPASLGPEPVAP
-290 AVPAPA
+290 A
-296 PAATPEPAVSGLET
+296 LET
-310 AAESPAPVDE
+310 TEDSPNPVDE
-320 PALQTGSISR
+320 PELQTGSISR

-338 SSSVSPLA
+338 GSGVSPLA
-346 AGEDEEPVE
+346 SAEDEEPVE

-364 VAEKDA
+364 VAETDV
-370 PSFADIISGVDAEEP
+370 PSFADIISGTDTGEFQTA
-385 QPPHHS
+385 HHS
-391 HRAAASE
+391 HRAPASE
-398 QTLEAEAQAQAENEP
+398 QTLAAEAQAQAGNEP
-413 AQPEEPA
+413 AQS
-420 QFEQP
+420 
-425 EEPGEPEQMEQPAEF
+425 EQPAESASLAN
-440 AGAASVGTETWGTPE
+440 AGDAAAW
-455 TPEVT
+455 
-460 ETAEAVEISEV
+460 ETAQSPEKAATSEESGV
-471 PGADQ
+471 AQSDRT
-476 PEASD
+476 D

-488 GLGVIA
+488 GLSVIA

-507 NFDGSATQVSATLAE
+507 NFDGSAAEVNATLAE

-532 FDNPTEAA
+532 FDDPSEAA
-540 RVLGQEVDGW
+540 RELGQDVDGW

>member
-20 VGPEAQGEILDSV
+20 VGPEAQGEILDSI

-55 SPVSGMPGEFAEPGV
+55 TPVSGMPGEFAQPGA
-70 SQGSGVPGA
+70 SPGSGVPGT
-79 DGTDSGFP
+79 DGTANGFP

-111 DSSSLIA
+111 DSTGLIA
-118 SLARLGAVSNLGWND
+118 ALARLGAVSNLGWND

-232 ITSSADADMQNAESV
+232 ITSATDEDVQNVEFMASEV
-247 VPEAAPSSE
+247 DSSPDQ
-256 EVPSVGFADLATP
+256 VPSVGFADLATP
-269 MASAPVSEAAAPDNV
+269 MATSPVSGTAVPDVEPAAPEV
-284 TAGPAP
+284 EVVSEPASLGPEPVAP
-290 AVPAPA
+290 A
-296 PAATPEPAVSGLET
+296 LET
-310 AAESPAPVDE
+310 TEDSPNPVDE
-320 PALQTGSISR
+320 PELQTGSISR

-338 SSSVSPLA
+338 GSGVSPLA
-346 AGEDEEPVE
+346 SAEDEEPVE

-364 VAEKDA
+364 VAETDV
-370 PSFADIISGVDAEEP
+370 PSFADIISGTDTGEFQTA
-385 QPPHHS
+385 HHS
-391 HRAAASE
+391 HRAPASE
-398 QTLEAEAQAQAENEP
+398 QTLAAEAQAQAGNEP
-413 AQPEEPA
+413 AQS
-420 QFEQP
+420 
-425 EEPGEPEQMEQPAEF
+425 EQPAESASLAN
-440 AGAASVGTETWGTPE
+440 AGDAAAW
-455 TPEVT
+455 
-460 ETAEAVEISEV
+460 ETAQSPEKAATSEESGV
-471 PGADQ
+471 AQSDRT
-476 PEASD
+476 D

-488 GLGVIA
+488 GLSVIA

-507 NFDGSATQVSATLAE
+507 NFDGSAAEVNATLAE

-532 FDNPTEAA
+532 FDDPSEAA
-540 RVLGQEVDGW
+540 RELGQDVDGW

>member
-20 VGPEAQGEILDSV
+20 VGPEAQGEILDSI

-55 SPVSGMPGEFAEPGV
+55 TPVSGMPGEFAQPGA
-70 SQGSGVPGA
+70 SPGSGVPGA
-79 DGTDSGFP
+79 DGTANGFP

-111 DSSSLIA
+111 DSTGLIA
-118 SLARLGAVSNLGWND
+118 ALARLGAVSNLGWND

-232 ITSSADADMQNAESV
+232 ITSATDEDVQNVEFMA
-247 VPEAAPSSE
+247 SE
-256 EVPSVGFADLATP
+256 VDSNPDQVPSVGFADLATP
-269 MASAPVSEAAAPDNV
+269 MATSPVSGTAVPDVEPAAPEV
-284 TAGPAP
+284 EAVSEPASLGPEPVAP
-290 AVPAPA
+290 A
-296 PAATPEPAVSGLET
+296 LET
-310 AAESPAPVDE
+310 TEDSPNPVDE
-320 PALQTGSISR
+320 PELQTGSISR

-338 SSSVSPLA
+338 GSGVSPLA
-346 AGEDEEPVE
+346 SAEDEEPVE

-364 VAEKDA
+364 VAETDV
-370 PSFADIISGVDAEEP
+370 PSFADIISGTDTGEFQTA
-385 QPPHHS
+385 HHS
-391 HRAAASE
+391 HRAPASE
-398 QTLEAEAQAQAENEP
+398 QTLAAEAQAQAGNEP
-413 AQPEEPA
+413 TQS
-420 QFEQP
+420 
-425 EEPGEPEQMEQPAEF
+425 EQPAESASLAN
-440 AGAASVGTETWGTPE
+440 AGDAAAW
-455 TPEVT
+455 
-460 ETAEAVEISEV
+460 ETAQSPEKAATSEESGV
-471 PGADQ
+471 AQSDRT
-476 PEASD
+476 D
-481 LLNRDAA
+481 LLNRDVA
-488 GLGVIA
+488 GLSVIA

-507 NFDGSATQVSATLAE
+507 NFDGSAAEVNATLAE

-532 FDNPTEAA
+532 FDDPSEAA
-540 RVLGQEVDGW
+540 RELGQDVDGW

>member
-20 VGPEAQGEILDSV
+20 VGPEAQGEILDSI

-55 SPVSGMPGEFAEPGV
+55 TPVSGMPGEFAQPGA
-70 SQGSGVPGA
+70 SPGSGVPGA
-79 DGTDSGFP
+79 DGTANGFP

-111 DSSSLIA
+111 DSTGLIA
-118 SLARLGAVSNLGWND
+118 ALARLGAVSNLGWND

-232 ITSSADADMQNAESV
+232 ITSATDEDVQNVEFMA
-247 VPEAAPSSE
+247 SE
-256 EVPSVGFADLATP
+256 VDSRPDQVSRVGFADLATP
-269 MASAPVSEAAAPDNV
+269 MATSPVSGTAVPDV
-284 TAGPAP
+284 EPAAP
-290 AVPAPA
+290 AVEAVSEPAAPA
-296 PAATPEPAVSGLET
+296 PEPGAPALET
-310 AAESPAPVDE
+310 TEDRPNPVDE
-320 PALQTGSISR
+320 PELQTGSISR

-338 SSSVSPLA
+338 GSGVSPLA
-346 AGEDEEPVE
+346 SAEDEEPVE

-364 VAEKDA
+364 VAETDV
-370 PSFADIISGVDAEEP
+370 PSFADIISGTDTGEIQTV
-385 QPPHHS
+385 HHS
-391 HRAAASE
+391 HRAPASE
-398 QTLEAEAQAQAENEP
+398 QTLAAEAQAQAGNEP
-413 AQPEEPA
+413 AQPE
-420 QFEQP
+420 
-425 EEPGEPEQMEQPAEF
+425 QPAESASLAN
-440 AGAASVGTETWGTPE
+440 AGDAAAWEAAHSPE
-455 TPEVT
+455 N
-460 ETAEAVEISEV
+460 AANSEDSD
-471 PGADQ
+471 AAQSDRT
-476 PEASD
+476 D

-488 GLGVIA
+488 GLSVIA

-507 NFDGSATQVSATLAE
+507 NFDGSAAEVSATLAE
-522 RGVIILEGRE
+522 RGVVVLEGRE
-532 FDNPTEAA
+532 FDDPSEAA
-540 RVLGQEVDGW
+540 RELGQDVDGW
-550 EFWHLGFIDGPTL
+550 EFWHLGFIEGPTL

>member
-55 SPVSGMPGEFAEPGV
+55 SPVSGMPGEFAEPGAT
-70 SQGSGVPGA
+70 PGPGIPDT
-79 DGTDSGFP
+79 DGTDQGFP

-111 DSSSLIA
+111 DSSGLIA
-118 SLARLGAVSNLGWND
+118 ALARLGAVSNLGWND

-219 TNLLAGRGARIPA
+219 MNLLAGRGARIPA
-232 ITSSADADMQNAESV
+232 ITSATDADMQNAESV
-247 VPEAAPSSE
+247 VPEVAPSSD

-269 MASAPVSEAAAPDNV
+269 MVSDPVSAAVAPDNL
-284 TAGPAP
+284 PAS
-290 AVPAPA
+290 PA
-296 PAATPEPAVSGLET
+296 PAATREPAASGLET

-320 PALQTGSISR
+320 PELQTGSISR

-338 SSSVSPLA
+338 ASAVSPLA

-364 VAEKDA
+364 VTEKDA
-370 PSFADIISGVDAEEP
+370 PSFADIISGVEAEEP
-385 QPPHHS
+385 QPSHHS
-391 HRAAASE
+391 HRAVASE
-398 QTLEAEAQAQAENEP
+398 QTLEAEAEAQAENESVP
-413 AQPEEPA
+413 PEQPA
-420 QFEQP
+420 QFEPP
-425 EEPGEPEQMEQPAEF
+425 EEPEQLAEF
-440 AGAASVGTETWGTPE
+440 AGAANAGTGTWRTPE
-455 TPEVT
+455 TPE
-460 ETAEAVEISEV
+460 A
-471 PGADQ
+471 PGANQYD
-476 PEASD
+476 ATD
-481 LLNRDAA
+481 LLNRDPA

-507 NFDGSATQVSATLAE
+507 NFDGSTTEVNATLAE

-532 FDNPTEAA
+532 FDDPGAAA

>member
-20 VGPEAQGEILDSV
+20 VGPEAQGEILDSI

-55 SPVSGMPGEFAEPGV
+55 TPVSGMPGEFAQPGA
-70 SQGSGVPGA
+70 SPGSGVPGT
-79 DGTDSGFP
+79 DGTANGFP

-111 DSSSLIA
+111 DSTGLIA
-118 SLARLGAVSNLGWND
+118 ALARLGAVSNLGWND

-232 ITSSADADMQNAESV
+232 ITSATDEDVQNVEFMASEV
-247 VPEAAPSSE
+247 DSSSDQ
-256 EVPSVGFADLATP
+256 VPSVSFADLATP
-269 MASAPVSEAAAPDNV
+269 MATSPVSGTAVPDVEPAAPEV
-284 TAGPAP
+284 EAVSEPASLGPEPVAP
-290 AVPAPA
+290 A
-296 PAATPEPAVSGLET
+296 LET
-310 AAESPAPVDE
+310 TEDSPNPVDE
-320 PALQTGSISR
+320 PELQTGSISR

-338 SSSVSPLA
+338 GSGVSPLA
-346 AGEDEEPVE
+346 SAEDEEPVE

-364 VAEKDA
+364 VAETDV
-370 PSFADIISGVDAEEP
+370 PSFADIISGTDTGEFQTA
-385 QPPHHS
+385 HHS
-391 HRAAASE
+391 HRAPASE
-398 QTLEAEAQAQAENEP
+398 QTLAAEAQAQAGNEP
-413 AQPEEPA
+413 AQS
-420 QFEQP
+420 
-425 EEPGEPEQMEQPAEF
+425 EQPAESASLAN
-440 AGAASVGTETWGTPE
+440 AGDAAAWEIAQSPE
-455 TPEVT
+455 KAAT
-460 ETAEAVEISEV
+460 SEESGV
-471 PGADQ
+471 AQSDRT
-476 PEASD
+476 D

-488 GLGVIA
+488 GLSVIA

-507 NFDGSATQVSATLAE
+507 NFDGSAAEVNATLAE

-532 FDNPTEAA
+532 FDDPSEAA
-540 RVLGQEVDGW
+540 RELGQDVDGW

>member
-55 SPVSGMPGEFAEPGV
+55 SPVSGMPGEFAEPGA
-70 SQGSGVPGA
+70 SQGTEVPDA

-111 DSSSLIA
+111 DSSGLIA
-118 SLARLGAVSNLGWND
+118 ALARLGAVSNLGWND

-232 ITSSADADMQNAESV
+232 ITSATDADMQNAESV
-247 VPEAAPSSE
+247 VPEVAPSSD

-269 MASAPVSEAAAPDNV
+269 MASGQVSEAAAPDNV

-290 AVPAPA
+290 AAPAPE
-296 PAATPEPAVSGLET
+296 PAATPEPAASDLET

-338 SSSVSPLA
+338 SSAVSPLA

-370 PSFADIISGVDAEEP
+370 PSFADIISGTDTGEFQTA
-385 QPPHHS
+385 HHS

-413 AQPEEPA
+413 TQLEEPA

-425 EEPGEPEQMEQPAEF
+425 EEPGEPEQMEQPAES
-440 AGAASVGTETWGTPE
+440 AGAANASAGTWGTPE
-455 TPEVT
+455 TLETPET
-460 ETAEAVEISEV
+460 PETL
-471 PGADQ
+471 GANQ
-476 PEASD
+476 SEASD

-507 NFDGSATQVSATLAE
+507 NFDGSAAEVNATLAE

-532 FDNPTEAA
+532 FDNPSEAA

>member
-20 VGPEAQGEILDSV
+20 VGPEAQGEILDSI

-55 SPVSGMPGEFAEPGV
+55 TPVSGMPGEFAQPGA
-70 SQGSGVPGA
+70 SPGSGVPGT
-79 DGTDSGFP
+79 DGTANGFP

-111 DSSSLIA
+111 DSTGLIA
-118 SLARLGAVSNLGWND
+118 ALARLGAVSNLGWND

-232 ITSSADADMQNAESV
+232 ITSATDEDVQNVEFMASEV
-247 VPEAAPSSE
+247 DSSPDQ
-256 EVPSVGFADLATP
+256 VPSVGFADLATP
-269 MASAPVSEAAAPDNV
+269 MATSPVSRTAVPDVEPAAPEV
-284 TAGPAP
+284 EAVSEPASLGPEPVAP
-290 AVPAPA
+290 ALG
-296 PAATPEPAVSGLET
+296 TTED
-310 AAESPAPVDE
+310 SPNPVDE
-320 PALQTGSISR
+320 PELQTGSISR

-338 SSSVSPLA
+338 GSGVSPLA
-346 AGEDEEPVE
+346 SAEDEEPVE

-364 VAEKDA
+364 VAETDV
-370 PSFADIISGVDAEEP
+370 PSFADIISGTDTGEFQTA
-385 QPPHHS
+385 HHS
-391 HRAAASE
+391 HRAPASE
-398 QTLEAEAQAQAENEP
+398 QTLAAEAQAQAGNEP
-413 AQPEEPA
+413 AQS
-420 QFEQP
+420 
-425 EEPGEPEQMEQPAEF
+425 EQPAESASLAN
-440 AGAASVGTETWGTPE
+440 AGDAAAW
-455 TPEVT
+455 
-460 ETAEAVEISEV
+460 ETAQSPEKAATSEESGV
-471 PGADQ
+471 AQSDRT
-476 PEASD
+476 D

-488 GLGVIA
+488 GLSVIA

-507 NFDGSATQVSATLAE
+507 NFDGSAAEVNATLAE

-532 FDNPTEAA
+532 FDDPSEAA
-540 RVLGQEVDGW
+540 RELGQDVDGW

>member
-20 VGPEAQGEILDSV
+20 VGPEAQGEILDSI

-55 SPVSGMPGEFAEPGV
+55 TPVSGMPGEFAQPGA
-70 SQGSGVPGA
+70 SPGSGVPGT
-79 DGTDSGFP
+79 DGTANGFP

-111 DSSSLIA
+111 DSTGLIA
-118 SLARLGAVSNLGWND
+118 ALARLGAVSNLGWND

-232 ITSSADADMQNAESV
+232 ITSATDEDVQNVEFMASEV
-247 VPEAAPSSE
+247 DSSSDQ
-256 EVPSVGFADLATP
+256 VPSVGFADLATP
-269 MASAPVSEAAAPDNV
+269 MATSPVSGTAVPDVEPAAPEV
-284 TAGPAP
+284 EAVSEPASLGPEPVAP
-290 AVPAPA
+290 A
-296 PAATPEPAVSGLET
+296 LET
-310 AAESPAPVDE
+310 TEDSPNPVDE
-320 PALQTGSISR
+320 PELQTGSISR

-338 SSSVSPLA
+338 GSGVSPLA
-346 AGEDEEPVE
+346 SAEDEEPVE

-364 VAEKDA
+364 VAETDV
-370 PSFADIISGVDAEEP
+370 PSFADIISGTDTGEFQTA
-385 QPPHHS
+385 HHS
-391 HRAAASE
+391 HRAPASE
-398 QTLEAEAQAQAENEP
+398 QTLAAEAQAQAGNEP
-413 AQPEEPA
+413 AQS
-420 QFEQP
+420 
-425 EEPGEPEQMEQPAEF
+425 EQPAESASLAN
-440 AGAASVGTETWGTPE
+440 AGDAAAW
-455 TPEVT
+455 
-460 ETAEAVEISEV
+460 ETAQSPEKAATSEESGV
-471 PGADQ
+471 AQSDRT
-476 PEASD
+476 D

-488 GLGVIA
+488 GLSVIA

-507 NFDGSATQVSATLAE
+507 NFDGSAAEVNATLAE

-532 FDNPTEAA
+532 FDDPSEAA
-540 RVLGQEVDGW
+540 RELGQDVDGW